1 MEQNA
6 FAQRLLLPQP
16 MKKSSFL
23 ALVGALCALLV
34 AAPWAHAC
42 SCLAPPAPK
51 IALQQSAAVFA
62 GRVASVQVEGN
73 NRRFTFDVSQKW
85 KGVKGAQIT
94 VSTPAESAM
103 CGINFDSD
111 RDYLVYAFTNDKSGT
126 LRVNLCTRTARLADA
141 ATDVAALGAPQ
152 SDEAAAQPPVVNG
165 VVQLNPP
172 SQFGG
177 REPLVL
183 LNQTLAED
191 KDSTRFRLTWNI
203 GWSLPTSS
211 KPAGE
216 TGHATAIYDRKTATL
231 KLYARTVPNADKS
244 KLKVHSLLY
253 SGVTDAMLSQLEEKY
268 RDSKIV
274 FTSLSFLD
282 RLPELGA
289 TITDVGSATRVAR

>member
-1 MEQNA
+1 
-6 FAQRLLLPQP
+6 
-16 MKKSSFL
+16 MKKSPFL
-23 ALVGALCALLV
+23 ALAGVLCALSV
-34 AAPWAHAC
+34 AAPLAQAC

-62 GRVASVQVEGN
+62 GRVASVRTQGN
-73 NRRFTFDVSQKW
+73 NQLFTFDVSQKW

-111 RDYLVYAFTNDKSGT
+111 RDYLVYAFTNDQSGT

-141 ATDVAALGAPQ
+141 AKDVAELGAPL
-152 SDEAAAQPPVVNG
+152 SDKVVAKPPVVNG

-172 SQFGG
+172 AQFGG

-183 LNQTLAED
+183 LNQTLAD
-191 KDSTRFRLTWNI
+191 DDDSARFRLTWNI
-203 GWSLPTSS
+203 GWRLSTGS
-211 KPAGE
+211 KPSGE
-216 TGHATAIYDRKTATL
+216 TGTATAIYDRETATL

-244 KLKVHSLLY
+244 KLRVRSLLY
-253 SGVTDAMLSQLEEKY
+253 AGVTDAMLLQLETKY

-289 TITDVGSATRVAR
+289 TLTDVGSATRAARR